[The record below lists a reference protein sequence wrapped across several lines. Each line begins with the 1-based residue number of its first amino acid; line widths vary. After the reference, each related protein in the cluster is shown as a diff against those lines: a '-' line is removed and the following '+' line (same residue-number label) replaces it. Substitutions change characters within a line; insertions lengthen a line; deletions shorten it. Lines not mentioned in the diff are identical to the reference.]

1 MLQRPISLQ
10 PSAYHLI
17 AVLTIF
23 SIAVV
28 CAHQLRGHSKN
39 TVQHLQ
45 TQLRL
50 ATAQNTTAKLSASA
64 IEPVSTHGIDQ
75 WPSRQSVDAVVEQAG
90 QEALRRGIVI
100 RSLSATHQAASSSSW
115 GKVTLDVLTIGSY
128 TASKAWQSALMEA
141 YPSLALQNLRV
152 QTAPGALGV
161 LESRWTWVLH
171 VRD

>member
-1 MLQRPISLQ
+1 MLHRPFSLQ
-10 PSAYHLI
+10 PSAYHLL
-17 AVLTIF
+17 AALTICLLTV
-23 SIAVV
+23 A

-39 TVQHLQ
+39 TVRQLQ
-45 TQLRL
+45 AELRL
-50 ATAQNTTAKLSASA
+50 ATTQKTTVKLSASA
-64 IEPVSTHGIDQ
+64 AAPVSAHGIDQ

-152 QTAPGALGV
+152 QTAPGSLGV